1 MTSQCAIK
9 YCKICNCKIVDSRIF
24 SKHMRMLYIIHIY
37 VSVITHN
44 QEFFEFFLHAKY
56 ITTFLYI
63 YRFTWTEQKVIFA
76 QKLVFAH

>member
-1 MTSQCAIK
+1 
-9 YCKICNCKIVDSRIF
+9 
-24 SKHMRMLYIIHIY
+24 MRMLYIIHIY

-56 ITTFLYI
+56 ITIFLYI

-76 QKLVFAH
+76 QKLVSAH